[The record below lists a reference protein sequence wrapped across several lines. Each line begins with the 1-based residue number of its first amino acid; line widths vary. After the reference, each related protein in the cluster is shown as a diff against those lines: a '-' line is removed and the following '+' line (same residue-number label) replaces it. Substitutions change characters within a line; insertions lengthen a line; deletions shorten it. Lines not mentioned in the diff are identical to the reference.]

1 MLDAIAIGCLFG
13 AVILL
18 YMLSVSDLKTR
29 ILPNEIVLGFAT
41 LGLVFHMT
49 TMARFLSVE
58 NIVLGGIMG
67 FSVLFV
73 IRVIANRHYK
83 EDALGLGDVKFLGAA
98 GIWLGPDGVL
108 VAMAVG
114 ALIALLHGFVYGI
127 WVARRDGSKVD
138 FSRMKVPA
146 GPGFAGGILVTG
158 ILEYARAKWG
168 LQ

>member
-18 YMLSVSDLKTR
+18 YMLAVCDLKTR
-29 ILPNEIVLGFAT
+29 LLPNEMVLGFAT

-49 TMARFLSVE
+49 TMARFLSIE
-58 NIVLGGIMG
+58 NIALGGIMG

-108 VAMAVG
+108 IAMGVG
-114 ALIALLHGFVYGI
+114 ALIALLHGVVYGI
-127 WVARRDGSKVD
+127 WQARRMNTKIDY
-138 FSRMKVPA
+138 SRMKVPA

-158 ILEYARAKWG
+158 ILGYARVKWG
-168 LQ
+168 VQ